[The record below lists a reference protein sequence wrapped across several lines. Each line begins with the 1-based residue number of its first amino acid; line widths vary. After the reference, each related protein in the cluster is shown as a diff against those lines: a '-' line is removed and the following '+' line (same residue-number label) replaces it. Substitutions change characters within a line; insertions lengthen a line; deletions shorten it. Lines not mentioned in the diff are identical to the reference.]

1 MSGRGLL
8 LTALVLAS
16 FGGGAAVRSAR
27 AADPPPPAADLPAF
41 PTRTP
46 ADPARVAN
54 GKALFSVNCSFCHGA
69 TAKGG
74 ESGPSLVRSHVV
86 LDDQNGELIEPIV
99 HGGRPAK
106 GMPPFSLTSAQIG
119 DLAVFIHSIPVGEA
133 AQGAPP
139 VVNSLVGDAQAGRAY
154 FEGPG
159 KCRDCHSVTGDL
171 QHVGTRLEPREL
183 QSAMVAGGL
192 RDTGLSTFFALPLF
206 IPKGTTA
213 RVTLPSGASHTGAL
227 QHIDEFSV
235 SIIDSVT
242 GATLTYAREGS
253 KPSVEVHDPI
263 QAHLDLLR
271 VLDDADIH
279 NLTAYLATL
288 K

>member
-1 MSGRGLL
+1 MSGRGPLF
-8 LTALVLAS
+8 AVLALATL
-16 FGGGAAVRSAR
+16 GGGAGVHSAR
-27 AADPPPPAADLPAF
+27 AADAAPPADLPAF
-41 PTRTP
+41 PTRAP
-46 ADPARVAN
+46 GDPARVAT

-99 HGGRPAK
+99 HTGRPAK

-119 DLAVFIHSIPVGEA
+119 DIAAFLHSIPVGEA
-133 AQGAPP
+133 AQGAAP
-139 VVNSLVGDAQAGRAY
+139 VVNSLVGDAKAGAAY
-154 FEGPG
+154 FDGPG
-159 KCRDCHSVTGDL
+159 RCASCHSVTGDL
-171 QHVGTRLEPREL
+171 QHIGTKLEPRDL

-192 RDTGLSTFFALPLF
+192 RDTGLATFFALPLF

-213 RVTLPSGASHTGAL
+213 TVTLPSGASHAGAL

-235 SIIDSVT
+235 SILDSVT
-242 GATLTYAREGS
+242 GETLTFEREGA

-271 VLDDADIH
+271 VLTDADIH

>member
-1 MSGRGLL
+1 MRFRGLL
-8 LTALVLAS
+8 FTALVLAS
-16 FGGGAAVRSAR
+16 IGGGAAVHGVR
-27 AADPPPPAADLPAF
+27 AADAPPPTADLPAF
-41 PTRTP
+41 PTRAP

-54 GKALFSVNCSFCHGA
+54 GKGLFSVNCSFCHGA

-74 ESGPSLVRSHVV
+74 ESGPSLVRSHIV
-86 LDDQNGELIEPIV
+86 LDDQDGELIEPIV

-106 GMPPFSLTSAQIG
+106 GMPPFSLSTAQIG
-119 DLAVFIHSIPVGEA
+119 DIAAFIHSIPVGEG

-154 FEGPG
+154 FDGRG
-159 KCRDCHSVTGDL
+159 KCTSCHSVTGDL
-171 QHVGTRLEPREL
+171 QHIGSKLEPRDL

-192 RDTGLSTFFALPLF
+192 RDTGLATYFALPMF

-213 RVTLPSGASHTGAL
+213 RITLPTGASHSGAL

-242 GATLTYAREGS
+242 GETLTYAREND
-253 KPSVEVHDPI
+253 KPNVEVHDPI
-263 QAHLDLLR
+263 QAHLELLR
-271 VLDDADIH
+271 VYSDADIH

-288 K
+288 Q